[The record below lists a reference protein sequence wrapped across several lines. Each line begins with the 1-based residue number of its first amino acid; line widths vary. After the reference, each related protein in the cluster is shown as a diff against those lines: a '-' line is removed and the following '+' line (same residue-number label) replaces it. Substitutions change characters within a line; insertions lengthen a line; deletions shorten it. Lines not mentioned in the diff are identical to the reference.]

1 MISLDDILSN
11 VLCWFANC
19 SVRKATWTKFMKTI
33 ALVLQAS
40 QAFSYYDNY
49 LVCDYLPS
57 SLDKTN
63 YHYHCINRI
72 VIFPAGIRSMYAEV
86 EDDIHK
92 IYRSL
97 GW

>member
-1 MISLDDILSN
+1 
-11 VLCWFANC
+11 
-19 SVRKATWTKFMKTI
+19 MKTI

-40 QAFSYYDNY
+40 QAFSYYHRLLYAYGYYDNY

-57 SLDKTN
+57 SLAKTN
-63 YHYHCINRI
+63 YHYHCNNRI
-72 VIFPAGIRSMYAEV
+72 VIFSAGIRSMYAEV